1 MNKKVLNEINDIRK
15 MMGIKPEQLISEQ
28 LLSPVLT
35 KKILGSGGIDEIESV
50 LSKFF
55 NLADD
60 EIGNVANR
68 IRRSGTDNIEDD
80 VIELLVRRSKDDMG
94 AVAKL
99 LRAGGYLPEVETLSK
114 RILQK
119 VDEMS
124 EVTAEQRD
132 TLILAFE
139 DSIDQLG
146 FISDELRDEL
156 VKDFTEEIQLKV
168 SSKLAISDLLVDL
181 NQDVT
186 EFVTL
191 PRTYWEKI
199 MGKKPKIIT
208 KLESNLRNYEQ
219 AMRIARKEGS
229 ILKDYTLEDYTKLLD
244 DFKSNATELN
254 PQLVEELNK
263 IYNRPTFRKWWRN
276 QSPIKKISWIFGT
289 LSIGPTILVAVIY
302 LLKKRLTSVGDIE
315 TIVGLIDSGEAM
327 LRGDVDELTEKN
339 IKEAILKD
347 YLIDGD
353 TFSNEY
359 KIYINNDG
367 QTARVRGP
375 QNFTVKINADRQI
388 DVTKN

>member
-1 MNKKVLNEINDIRK
+1 MNNNLINEINNMRSI
-15 MMGIKPEQLISEQ
+15 MGLNSK
-28 LLSPVLT
+28 PVLLESINPT
-35 KKILGSGGIDEIESV
+35 LLKKIWQNVPTEKLEDFLPKV
-50 LSKFF
+50 F
-55 NLADD
+55 NL
-60 EIGNVANR
+60 
-68 IRRSGTDNIEDD
+68 SDNELSSILSRVQQEGGGLSDD
-80 VIELLVRRSKDDMG
+80 VAELLLRKAKTDMSG
-94 AVAKL
+94 VAKVL
-99 LRAGGYLPEVETLSK
+99 KLGGYLPEVETLSK

-119 VDEMS
+119 VDEMPT
-124 EVTAEQRD
+124 VTAEQRD

-199 MGKKPKIIT
+199 MGKEPKVIT
-208 KLESNLRNYEQ
+208 KLENNLRNYEQ

-229 ILKDYTLEDYTKLLD
+229 ILKDYTLEDFTKLLD

-263 IYNRPTFRKWWRN
+263 IYNRQSFRKAWVKM
-276 QSPIKKISWIFGT
+276 SPLKKITWILGT
-289 LSIGPTILVAVIY
+289 VGFGPTVLLVLGY
-302 LLKKRLTSVGDIE
+302 LIKTRFTNIGDVKAI
-315 TIVGLIDSGEAM
+315 IGLIDSGEAM
-327 LRGDVDELTEKN
+327 LRGDVDKLTEKN

-347 YLIDGD
+347 YLVDGD